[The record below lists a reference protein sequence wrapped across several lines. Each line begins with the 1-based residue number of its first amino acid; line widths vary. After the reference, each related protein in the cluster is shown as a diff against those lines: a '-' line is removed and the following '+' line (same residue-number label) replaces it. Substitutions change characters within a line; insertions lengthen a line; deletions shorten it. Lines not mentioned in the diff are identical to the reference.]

1 MWVDIIDTNRAALE
15 AELERF
21 HEELQG
27 LIKILRGGNG
37 DDIRQ
42 WLEEAAADRN
52 EILRLNRFL
61 KR

>member
-15 AELERF
+15 TELGRF

-27 LIKILRGGNG
+27 LIEILQSGNG
-37 DDIRQ
+37 DDIRS
-42 WLEEAAADRN
+42 WLEGASADRN
-52 EILRLNRFL
+52 QILKLNQFL